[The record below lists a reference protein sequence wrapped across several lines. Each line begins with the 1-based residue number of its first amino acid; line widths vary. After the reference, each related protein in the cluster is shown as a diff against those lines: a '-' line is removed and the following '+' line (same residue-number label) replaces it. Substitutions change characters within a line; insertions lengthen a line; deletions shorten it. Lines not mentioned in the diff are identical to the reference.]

1 MPLDLKRAQTVRKKI
16 SGGIEYI
23 LQVLPVGF
31 ILKYAAIVLILN
43 ST

>member
-1 MPLDLKRAQTVRKKI
+1 MPLDLKRAQTGRKKYLEALNI
-16 SGGIEYI
+16 FYKFY
-23 LQVLPVGF
+23 LLAF